1 MGLTTCRRWCVK
13 SCSKVRI
20 FFFLSIILYNSSTSH
35 KLLEV
40 FGVLIVPWFLLVP
53 SAYNVAF
60 AVAFTAVLIPK
71 NECCL
76 VLEEVTLHLRE
87 QSLEGD
93 QLSLLSMDE
102 ASDVK
107 LSFNALLTL
116 VVFFMVVFPQTA
128 TFA

>member
-1 MGLTTCRRWCVK
+1 M
-13 SCSKVRI
+13 
-20 FFFLSIILYNSSTSH
+20 YNSSTSH

-107 LSFNALLTL
+107 LSFNTLLTL